1 MTETR
6 HIMVAMSGGVDSS
19 VAAGLLHE
27 QGHRVIGVTLRLLQ
41 VETGFGCCGSTRDI
55 EDAKAVCARLG
66 VPHFTM
72 DFSKTFGERVM
83 APFTDTYLR
92 GETPNPCIAC
102 NRFIKFDALM
112 EKARAL
118 GADAVATGHYARIK
132 RREARGERREGYTL
146 HRAAYREKDQSYVLH
161 NLGQVQ
167 LSRLMFPIGDL
178 SKPEVRE
185 IARGLKLKTADK
197 PDSQEIC
204 FVPGADAAAYVKGR
218 PEAVT
223 AATTQAGD
231 ICDTA
236 GKKLGRHKGVAFYTR
251 GQRQGLGLSAG
262 KPLYVVD
269 LKPETNTVVVGE
281 DVETLSPRFSVRDV
295 HWTAGAAPAEDFR
308 VAAQIRSRHE
318 AAACRVRV
326 ENDGATVEWDKP
338 QRAVTPG
345 QAAVFYDGD
354 EVLGRG
360 TIANVSRSRPTPSD
374 EQAPGLATQANRDVE
389 LAST

>member
-204 FVPGADAAAYVKGR
+204 FVPDGDYASFVAKQEPAVARAGAIVDERGTPLAQHGGIHRFTV
-218 PEAVT
+218 
-223 AATTQAGD
+223 
-231 ICDTA
+231 
-236 GKKLGRHKGVAFYTR
+236 
-251 GQRQGLGLSAG
+251 GQRKGLGVSAPA
-262 KPLYVVD
+262 PLYVLKIDAESGNVTVGPRASLDRRTLTASGVNWVAVD
-269 LKPETNTVVVGE
+269 
-281 DVETLSPRFSVRDV
+281 
-295 HWTAGAAPAEDFR
+295 APGTWLP
-308 VAAQIRSRHE
+308 VAAQIRHRHRP
-318 AAACRVRV
+318 APGRVRAL
-326 ENDGATVEWDKP
+326 EDGRAEFEFDTP
-338 QRAVTPG
+338 QPAVTPG
-345 QAAVFYDGD
+345 QAVVFYDGD
-354 EVLGRG
+354 VVVGG
-360 TIANVSRSRPTPSD
+360 GWID
-374 EQAPGLATQANRDVE
+374 
-389 LAST
+389 